1 MSNLMRYF
9 IKSMTYGLA
18 LSFLH
23 LGVASAQV
31 KHNGSFGVIPDL
43 YSSSSQDITSLITLT
58 DALKA
63 AYAANPRIEAAR
75 QQFSISETDVS
86 LAESGRRL
94 SIEAN
99 ASYGYLEQDNN
110 FTTAQSSTLSGDT
123 SDVGISL
130 RQPIF
135 RGFQT
140 RNSILR
146 ATSISSASYVEIA
159 AIEQQVFLEVVTAY
173 LDVQRDYNV
182 LNLNL
187 ENLKTLNNQ
196 LKANEKRYEL
206 KDTSLT
212 DVARSQSAVASAQSQ
227 IANARASYASARSRF
242 FRLTGL
248 SSENLSPLTSEPL
261 VPESLEALMD
271 KAISNNASINAAR
284 HALEASEYA
293 VKEAKGA
300 RLPTVDFNASLN
312 RSDGPQ
318 NFGLF
323 SDNRVTNAAS
333 ASIAVRVPIYQA
345 GQEFDNIKR
354 AKQVR
359 RLREIELV
367 QFTANIRDESRIAWD
382 RLISTKAALVSH
394 EKAVES
400 AKTAA
405 IGTRKIYRSGLISAI
420 DLIDTEQILL
430 RSTVDY
436 ERAKNDYYV
445 TLYTLLSIMG
455 DIKA

>member
-187 ENLKTLNNQ
+187 KNLKTLNNQ

-293 VKEAKGA
+293 VKEAKGDVCQ
-300 RLPTVDFNASLN
+300 LWILTL
-312 RSDGPQ
+312 
-318 NFGLF
+318 LL
-323 SDNRVTNAAS
+323 
-333 ASIAVRVPIYQA
+333 IAVM
-345 GQEFDNIKR
+345 
-354 AKQVR
+354 
-359 RLREIELV
+359 
-367 QFTANIRDESRIAWD
+367 
-382 RLISTKAALVSH
+382 AL
-394 EKAVES
+394 
-400 AKTAA
+400 KTLD
-405 IGTRKIYRSGLISAI
+405 YS
-420 DLIDTEQILL
+420 QII
-430 RSTVDY
+430 V
-436 ERAKNDYYV
+436 
-445 TLYTLLSIMG
+445 
-455 DIKA
+455 